1 MKQSHLKPSRHSLFS
16 FTTLALL
23 TSTLSPTAAAYAG
36 PQNYEVEK
44 TKPIK
49 KPLPAG
55 VDCEGMQQRL
65 AKAVTSLLKTQE
77 EAIYQRFL
85 NGVLIYRPDPNSDVG
100 KVEFRIADF
109 ENPLEGTFDF
119 SRCGDTWQYLSIST
133 GYRKKFVFVNKS
145 KVEIFITPRF
155 LVEGNLTGDASYF
168 KSIMNGWNGRQAPVG
183 LMFNWGGW
191 NEMLGERHYDYL
203 TTESMDQLSNGENFY
218 SKWNSAQPTP
228 SVVMHHSWRHTH
240 VMEKF
245 SLKFPAK

>member
-16 FTTLALL
+16 FITSVLL
-23 TSTLSPTAAAYAG
+23 TSTLSLTAAAYAG
-36 PQNYEVEK
+36 PQNSEVT
-44 TKPIK
+44 TKCIQ

-65 AKAVTSLLKTQE
+65 AKAVPSLLKTQE

-85 NGVLIYRPDPNSDVG
+85 KGVLIYRPDPNSDVG

-133 GYRKKFVFVNKS
+133 GYRKKSVFVNKS
-145 KVEIFITPRF
+145 KVEIWIAPRF
-155 LVEGNLTGDASYF
+155 LIEENLTGDASYF
-168 KSIMNGWNGRQAPVG
+168 KSIMGNWDGRQAHVG
-183 LMFNWGGW
+183 LIFNWGGW
-191 NEMLGERHYDYL
+191 NGSLPVGGYDYL
-203 TTESMDQLSNGENFY
+203 TTQSMDKLFNGENFY

-240 VMEKF
+240 VMEKI